1 MNINQQRQE
10 NRQDFQIDQ
19 NEQNIN
25 RLRKKTKELSDGFD
39 ALSQSASV
47 SQTDIASLKTDV
59 ATAKSDIAELKSL
72 GSRAEEKVELG
83 SYDCYKTKDRIYRD
97 TCWLPRPIGF
107 VAESGKMFKFRVKFD
122 AVSSFT
128 TTITSTAK
136 ITFDEEEIY
145 SDTKEIPA
153 GGTHAVDFE
162 YITSSERAGHKLIIE
177 LRNTET
183 PARRTNCCI
192 PEFLTVELWGTNVQ
206 FVSRNNDFC
215 VIPAGNNVVM
225 TTTVF
230 DNTQAMFSMQPADAN
245 LSFEQSAFKFLK
257 TNDYRDYNQ
266 VIPMINVMFDE
277 EKNMTYSTKPSL
289 LVYTM
294 KNDALKHGISFYID
308 ITTYNNSTAL
318 NQDGQISLQS
328 HVASGLMSNSTNVLY
343 GKVSPDMFLI
353 RDNGELWTMHQ
364 GLLGGRIHD
373 NEALSITSEN
383 FDGNGVLR
391 LDNSDDKEAYYGVGT
406 RKDGTSFFW
415 SKKLENLS
423 IKCQKLELGFGTH
436 SHAYILANNQ
446 IVVFLRIG
454 KNTKKITL
462 KPDTNSQY
470 FHYQIL
476 SSEIIANCQEYWLT
490 PNGSHF
496 ERCGN
501 KIKYFLADSTTPA
514 KTLTMFC

>member
-59 ATAKSDIAELKSL
+59 ATAKSDIAELKST
-72 GSRAEEKVELG
+72 SSATEETVELG

-136 ITFDEEEIY
+136 ITFDEEEIF

-266 VIPMINVMFDE
+266 VVPQINIFFDE
-277 EKNMTYSTKPSL
+277 EKNFTYSTKPSII
-289 LVYTM
+289 VHNIQT
-294 KNDALKHGISFYID
+294 DE
-308 ITTYNNSTAL
+308 TTPRIAYYLDVSGNNSKSMNPSGIVTTEGFLAKSL
-318 NQDGQISLQS
+318 MTNSLTTTNNQIPDAIAITNNGWIITKNRGVSL
-328 HVASGLMSNSTNVLY
+328 AI
-343 GKVSPDMFLI
+343 I
-353 RDNGELWTMHQ
+353 REDDE
-364 GLLGGRIHD
+364 D
-373 NEALSITSEN
+373 KSEN
-383 FDGNGVLR
+383 IDGCGVVR
-391 LDNSDDKEAYYGVGT
+391 LDNMEDKVTYYGIGT
-406 RKDGTSFFW
+406 RKDGTSYFW
-415 SKKLENLS
+415 SRQIIKNLATG
-423 IKCQKLELGFGTH
+423 QKLELGFGTH
-436 SHAYILANNQ
+436 SNAYLMANNQ
-446 IVVFLRIG
+446 IQAFLRVG
-454 KNTKKITL
+454 KNIKKIVL
-462 KPDTNSQY
+462 QEKIADNDY
-470 FHYQIL
+470 NHY
-476 SSEIIANCQEYWLT
+476 EIVSTTIIPNCQEFWLT
-490 PNGSHF
+490 PNGTHF
-496 ERCGN
+496 ERVGN
-501 KIKYFLADSTTPA
+501 KINYYIQNQTTPQ
-514 KTLTMFC
+514 KMFQMFC

>member
-59 ATAKSDIAELKSL
+59 ATAKSDIAELKST
-72 GSRAEEKVELG
+72 SSATEETVELG

-145 SDTKEIPA
+145 SETKEIPA

-206 FVSRNNDFC
+206 FVSRNYDFC

-225 TTTVF
+225 TTMAYNNKTPY
-230 DNTQAMFSMQPADAN
+230 FSMQAADEN
-245 LSFEQSAFKFLK
+245 LSLEENAFQTARL
-257 TNDYRDYNQ
+257 NGYRDYN
-266 VIPMINVMFDE
+266 VALPFVCHTFDE
-277 EKNMTYSTKPSL
+277 TQNKVVFSDKPSII
-289 LVYTM
+289 VHNFS
-294 KNDALKHGISFYID
+294 NDETNSRISFY
-308 ITTYNNSTAL
+308 NNIEA
-318 NQDGQISLQS
+318 
-328 HVASGLMSNSTNVLY
+328 SNSIINPT
-343 GKVSPDMFLI
+343 GITFIESFVSRPLMCTSDNISSSGSYYPDFI
-353 RDNGELWTMHQ
+353 S
-364 GLLGGRIHD
+364 IHD
-373 NEALSITSEN
+373 SGCPYLKHHNSSNFFLNYLEDTKEN
-383 FDGNGVLR
+383 FDCCGALR
-391 LDNSDDKEAYYGVGT
+391 LDNFNKYDIYYGVIT
-406 RKDGTSFFW
+406 RQNGTSFLW
-415 SKKLENLS
+415 SLNWKNYNKVT
-423 IKCQKLELGFGTH
+423 QQLELGFG
-436 SHAYILANNQ
+436 SHPNAYLMENGQ
-446 IVVFLRIG
+446 IFVFLRVG
-454 KNTKKITL
+454 KNIKKLTINIDPLTKIYSIAST
-462 KPDTNSQY
+462 S
-470 FHYQIL
+470 
-476 SSEIIANCQEYWLT
+476 IIPNVQEFWLT
-490 PNGSHF
+490 PNGTRF
-496 ERCGN
+496 ERVGN
-501 KIKYFLADSTTPA
+501 KINFYLANSTTPT
-514 KTLTMFC
+514 KTMTVFC

>member
-72 GSRAEEKVELG
+72 GSTTEEKVELA

-225 TTTVF
+225 TTMVY
-230 DNTQAMFSMQPADAN
+230 DHPQALFSMQAADAN
-245 LSFEQSAFKFLK
+245 LSLEQSAFKYCK
-257 TNDYRDYNQ
+257 VSNYYDYNV
-266 VIPMINVMFDE
+266 VIPTIRH
-277 EKNMTYSTKPSL
+277 TYDTTENKIIYSDKASL
-289 LVYTM
+289 LIHNFNIKLTTPRV
-294 KNDALKHGISFYID
+294 
-308 ITTYNNSTAL
+308 TYNIDV
-318 NQDGQISLQS
+318 DGNNETEIQPTGIAVSNCFI
-328 HVASGLMSNSTNVLY
+328 AKPIMSNSGNVYPY
-343 GKVSPDMFLI
+343 GTLTEQIAIVQSGSIFYQK
-353 RDNGELWTMHQ
+353 
-364 GLLGGRIHD
+364 GGTAVPI
-373 NEALSITSEN
+373 LSSESDIKEN
-383 FDGNGVLR
+383 FDVCGVLR
-391 LDNSDDKEAYYGVGT
+391 LDNNQNLQKYYGIST
-406 RKDGTSFFW
+406 RYDGTSFFFAY
-415 SKKLENLS
+415 KTPKD
-423 IKCQKLELGFGTH
+423 QKLELGFGTH
-436 SHAYILANNQ
+436 SNAYLVEENNN
-446 IVVFLRIG
+446 IIVFLRVG
-454 KNTKKITL
+454 KNTKKIVL
-462 KPDTNSQY
+462 EPDGDAGYYKIKTTS
-470 FHYQIL
+470 
-476 SSEIIANCQEYWLT
+476 IIPNVQEYWLT

-501 KIKYFLADSTTPA
+501 KIKFYLANA
-514 KTLTMFC
+514 KTPTQTIATF

>member
-72 GSRAEEKVELG
+72 GSTTEEKVELG

-162 YITSSERAGHKLIIE
+162 YITSSERTGHKLIIE

-206 FVSRNNDFC
+206 FVSRNYDFC

-225 TTTVF
+225 TTMAYNNKTPY
-230 DNTQAMFSMQPADAN
+230 FSMQAADEN
-245 LSFEQSAFKFLK
+245 LSLEENAFQTARL
-257 TNDYRDYNQ
+257 NGYRDYN
-266 VIPMINVMFDE
+266 VALPFVCHTFDE
-277 EKNMTYSTKPSL
+277 TQNKVVFSDKPSIIAHNMQTDETNSRI
-289 LVYTM
+289 V
-294 KNDALKHGISFYID
+294 F
-308 ITTYNNSTAL
+308 YNNIEAS
-318 NQDGQISLQS
+318 NDV
-328 HVASGLMSNSTNVLY
+328 VAPNGITFIESF
-343 GKVSPDMFLI
+343 VSKPIMC
-353 RDNGELWTMHQ
+353 
-364 GLLGGRIHD
+364 
-373 NEALSITSEN
+373 TSEN
-383 FDGNGVLR
+383 ISSSGIFYPDFINIHESGCMFMKHHNSANFLLHDSDDTKENFDCCGVLR
-391 LDNSDDKEAYYGVGT
+391 LDNFDISSIFYGVTT
-406 RKDGTSFFW
+406 RQNGTSFLW
-415 SKKLENLS
+415 SLNWQEYS
-423 IKCQKLELGFGTH
+423 SHPQQLELGFGTH
-436 SHAYILANNQ
+436 PNAYLMENGQ
-446 IVVFLRIG
+446 IFVFLRVG
-454 KNTKKITL
+454 KNIKKLVINIDPVTKIY
-462 KPDTNSQY
+462 S
-470 FHYQIL
+470 
-476 SSEIIANCQEYWLT
+476 IANTEIFPDCQEYWLT
-490 PNGSHF
+490 PNGTHF
-496 ERCGN
+496 ERVGN
-501 KIKYFLADSTTPA
+501 KIKFYLANSSTPT

>member
-72 GSRAEEKVELG
+72 GSTTEEKVELG

-206 FVSRNNDFC
+206 FVSRNYDFC

-225 TTTVF
+225 TTMVY
-230 DNTQAMFSMQPADAN
+230 DHPQALFSMQPADAN
-245 LSFEQSAFKFLK
+245 LSLEQASFKFCK
-257 TNDYRDYNQ
+257 ANNYRNYNT
-266 VIPMINVMFDE
+266 VLPAIMHTFDT
-277 EKNMTYSTKPSL
+277 EKNTVVYSNKPSL
-289 LVYTM
+289 IIHNFQTDEIKTRIGIYHDVEGNNEDNLAPDDLNVVGHI
-294 KNDALKHGISFYID
+294 LKPI
-308 ITTYNNSTAL
+308 
-318 NQDGQISLQS
+318 
-328 HVASGLMSNSTNVLY
+328 MSNSGNYIASSKQIDFVTITNY
-343 GKVSPDMFLI
+343 GYIYVQQRSA
-353 RDNGELWTMHQ
+353 
-364 GLLGGRIHD
+364 IHD
-373 NEALSITSEN
+373 VLSHEPDVREN
-383 FDGNGVLR
+383 FDCCGLLR
-391 LDNSDDKEAYYGVGT
+391 LDNNNEFDQFFGVTT

-415 SKKLENLS
+415 SRQLATKYRTS
-423 IKCQKLELGFGTH
+423 QKLELGFGTH
-436 SHAYILANNQ
+436 SHAYLLANNQ
-446 IVVFLRIG
+446 ANIFLRVG
-454 KNTKKITL
+454 KNVKKIIL
-462 KPDTNSQY
+462 NYNSDTHY
-470 FHYQIL
+470 FEFV
-476 SSEIIANCQEYWLT
+476 SSTTISNVQEYWLM
-490 PNGSHF
+490 PNNTHF
-496 ERCGN
+496 ERVGN
-501 KIKYFLADSTTPA
+501 KIKYFVGSSSTPA
-514 KTLTMFC
+514 QTLTTF

>member
-39 ALSQSASV
+39 ALSQSVSV

-72 GSRAEEKVELG
+72 SSTTEEKVELG

-245 LSFEQSAFKFLK
+245 LSLEQNDFKYFK
-257 TNDYRDYNQ
+257 SNDYRNYNQ
-266 VIPMINVMFDE
+266 TLPAIVHTFDSTQN
-277 EKNMTYSTKPSL
+277 KIVYSTKPSL
-289 LVYTM
+289 MIYNIA
-294 KNDALKHGISFYID
+294 NDELKYRVGFYYDVDGNNNVAIAPN
-308 ITTYNNSTAL
+308 IQNYEFIVAKPIYSSSNNSYSYGIIPNHLVMSDVGYIYLYDQGKICAVQSGSSQVIYNIDCSGAL
-318 NQDGQISLQS
+318 
-328 HVASGLMSNSTNVLY
+328 
-343 GKVSPDMFLI
+343 
-353 RDNGELWTMHQ
+353 
-364 GLLGGRIHD
+364 RI
-373 NEALSITSEN
+373 NNYQNKSA
-383 FDGNGVLR
+383 F
-391 LDNSDDKEAYYGVGT
+391 YGVGT
-406 RKDGTSFFW
+406 RQDGTSFFW
-415 SKKLENLS
+415 SYYTSKHQEF
-423 IKCQKLELGFGTH
+423 ELGFGTH
-436 SHAYILANNQ
+436 SNCYLLENNSMV
-446 IVVFLRIG
+446 IFLRVG
-454 KNTKKITL
+454 RNTKKITL
-462 KPDTNSQY
+462 ELGEGTDLYHIANT
-470 FHYQIL
+470 
-476 SSEIIANCQEYWLT
+476 EIIPDCQEYWLT
-490 PNGSHF
+490 PNGNHF

-501 KIKYFLADSTTPA
+501 KIKYFIAGATKPA
-514 KTLTMFC
+514 KTLKVFC

>member
-59 ATAKSDIAELKSL
+59 ASAQADIAELKST
-72 GSRAEEKVELG
+72 SSATEETVELG

-153 GGTHAVDFE
+153 GGTHAVDYE

-206 FVSRNNDFC
+206 FISRNYDFC

-245 LSFEQSAFKFLK
+245 LSLEQSAFKFCK
-257 TNDYRDYNQ
+257 TNNYRGYN
-266 VIPMINVMFDE
+266 VVHPAIVHTFDT
-277 EKNMTYSTKPSL
+277 EKNTVIYSEKASLIIHNFQTDATEKRIGNYYDVDGNNEDNIAPNDVLLIGFIVKP
-289 LVYTM
+289 V
-294 KNDALKHGISFYID
+294 F
-308 ITTYNNSTAL
+308 
-318 NQDGQISLQS
+318 
-328 HVASGLMSNSTNVLY
+328 SNSGNTYPYGTIPNYITIADSGSLSLY
-343 GKVSPDMFLI
+343 DQGKLFSI
-353 RDNGELWTMHQ
+353 
-364 GLLGGRIHD
+364 
-373 NEALSITSEN
+373 LSHIKDTLN
-383 FDGNGVLR
+383 CVDCCGALR
-391 LDNSDDKEAYYGVGT
+391 LDNNNNISQFHGVAT
-406 RKDGTSFFW
+406 RRDGTSFLW
-415 SKKLENLS
+415 SQTANSQHK
-423 IKCQKLELGFGTH
+423 IELGFGTH
-436 SHAYILANNQ
+436 SNAYLIANND
-446 IVVFLRIG
+446 IVIFLRVG
-454 KNTKKITL
+454 KNIKKI
-462 KPDTNSQY
+462 
-470 FHYQIL
+470 IL
-476 SSEIIANCQEYWLT
+476 ELGEESDLYHIANTEIIPNCQEYWLT
-490 PNGSHF
+490 PNGTHF
-496 ERCGN
+496 ERVGN
-501 KIKYFLADSTTPA
+501 KINFYLANSSTPT

>member
-59 ATAKSDIAELKSL
+59 ASAQADIAELKS
-72 GSRAEEKVELG
+72 SSTTAEEKIELG

-122 AVSSFT
+122 AVSTFE

-206 FVSRNNDFC
+206 FVSRNYDFC

-225 TTTVF
+225 TTMVY
-230 DNTQAMFSMQPADAN
+230 DHPQALFSMQTADAN
-245 LSFEQSAFKFLK
+245 LSLEQSAFKYCK
-257 TNDYRDYNQ
+257 ANNYRDYN
-266 VIPMINVMFDE
+266 VVHPAIVHTFDT
-277 EKNMTYSTKPSL
+277 EKNTVVYSEKASLIIHNFQTDETKPRIAIYHNVDGNNEDNIAPDDL
-289 LVYTM
+289 NVVGM
-294 KNDALKHGISFYID
+294 ILKPI
-308 ITTYNNSTAL
+308 
-318 NQDGQISLQS
+318 
-328 HVASGLMSNSTNVLY
+328 MSNSGNIKPSSEKIDFITIIPY
-343 GKVSPDMFLI
+343 GYMYVQHRSAIYATLTHV
-353 RDNGELWTMHQ
+353 DNFK
-364 GLLGGRIHD
+364 
-373 NEALSITSEN
+373 EN
-383 FDGNGVLR
+383 FDCCGLLR
-391 LDNSDDKEAYYGVGT
+391 LDNNTNFEMFYGVTT
-406 RKDGTSFFW
+406 RQNGTSYFW
-415 SKKLENLS
+415 SRQIDSNPIPS
-423 IKCQKLELGFGTH
+423 QQLELGFGTH
-436 SHAYILANNQ
+436 SNAYLLANNQ
-446 IVVFLRIG
+446 VHIFLRVG
-454 KNTKKITL
+454 KNTKKI
-462 KPDTNSQY
+462 
-470 FHYQIL
+470 IL
-476 SSEIIANCQEYWLT
+476 NYNPSTHNFEFVSSSIILNVQEYWLA
-490 PNGSHF
+490 PNGTHF
-496 ERCGN
+496 ERVGN
-501 KIKYFLADSTTPA
+501 KINFYLANSSTPT

>member
-72 GSRAEEKVELG
+72 GSTTEEKVELA

-266 VIPMINVMFDE
+266 VIPMINVVFDE

-289 LVYTM
+289 IVYNIQT
-294 KNDALKHGISFYID
+294 DATDSRVAYYIDADGNNAKTINPSGIAFLNSYLAKGLMTNSNNKATVNPITDMFGIS
-308 ITTYNNSTAL
+308 N
-318 NQDGQISLQS
+318 DGSLLIKNK
-328 HVASGLMSNSTNVLY
+328 G
-343 GKVSPDMFLI
+343 MFLQI
-353 RDNGELWTMHQ
+353 VLDMDADRY
-364 GLLGGRIHD
+364 
-373 NEALSITSEN
+373 EN
-383 FDGNGVLR
+383 FDGCGVLR
-391 LDNSDDKEAYYGVGT
+391 LDNSDDKTMYYGVAT
-406 RKDGTSFFW
+406 RKDGISYFW
-415 SKKLENLS
+415 SSKANDIEHSKVM
-423 IKCQKLELGFGTH
+423 LGFGTH
-436 SHAYILANNQ
+436 SNAYLLANNQ
-446 IVVFLRIG
+446 IVVFLRVG

-462 KPDTNSQY
+462 ELDGSPELFYHVIST
-470 FHYQIL
+470 
-476 SSEIIANCQEYWLT
+476 EIIPDCQEYWLT

>member
-72 GSRAEEKVELG
+72 GSTAEEKVELG

-206 FVSRNNDFC
+206 FVSRNYDFC

-266 VIPMINVMFDE
+266 VIPMINVVFDE

-289 LVYTM
+289 IVYNIQT
-294 KNDALKHGISFYID
+294 DATDSRVAYYIDVDGNNAKTINPSGIAFLNSYLAKGLMTNSNNTATVNPITDMFGIS
-308 ITTYNNSTAL
+308 N
-318 NQDGQISLQS
+318 DGSLLTKNK
-328 HVASGLMSNSTNVLY
+328 G
-343 GKVSPDMFLI
+343 MFLQI
-353 RDNGELWTMHQ
+353 VLDMDADRY
-364 GLLGGRIHD
+364 
-373 NEALSITSEN
+373 EN
-383 FDGNGVLR
+383 FDGCGVLR
-391 LDNSDDKEAYYGVGT
+391 LDNSDDKTMYYGVAT
-406 RKDGTSFFW
+406 RKDGISYFW
-415 SKKLENLS
+415 SSKANDIEYSKVM
-423 IKCQKLELGFGTH
+423 LGFGTH
-436 SHAYILANNQ
+436 SNAYLLANNQ
-446 IVVFLRIG
+446 IVVFLRVG

-462 KPDTNSQY
+462 ELDGSPELFYHVIST
-470 FHYQIL
+470 
-476 SSEIIANCQEYWLT
+476 EIIPDCQEYWLT

-501 KIKYFLADSTTPA
+501 KIKYFLTDSATPA